1 MPVAARCN
9 GVGLRPL
16 ACGIVGSN
24 PTGGN
29 GGPSV
34 ENVVYCQ
41 VEVSE
46 TGRSL
51 VQSSPTKWAY
61 VIASV
66 QV

>member
-1 MPVAARCN
+1 M
-9 GVGLRPL
+9 L
-16 ACGIVGSN
+16 AGIVGSN

-29 GGPSV
+29 GGLSV
-34 ENVVYCQ
+34 ESVVYCR

-51 VQSSPTKWAY
+51 VQSSPTTCAY